1 MFVHLILT
9 PPSHSLP
16 HLSLF
21 DATKI
26 WESDANITAL
36 FDKCYFSK
44 AVDVV
49 KVVLNATVA
58 QAHGLRLHQLADQ
71 WRQAHPGK
79 EIYRKG
85 KGRGGRKRKGGR
97 NERDLKLRDGK
108 RKREA
113 KGY

>member
-1 MFVHLILT
+1 ME
-9 PPSHSLP
+9 PSI
-16 HLSLF
+16 SLF

-58 QAHGLRLHQLADQ
+58 QVHGLRLHQLADQ

-79 EIYRKG
+79 EIYIEKG
-85 KGRGGRKRKGGR
+85 KGGGKKEGGR
-97 NERDLKLRDGK
+97 E
-108 RKREA
+108 E
-113 KGY
+113 